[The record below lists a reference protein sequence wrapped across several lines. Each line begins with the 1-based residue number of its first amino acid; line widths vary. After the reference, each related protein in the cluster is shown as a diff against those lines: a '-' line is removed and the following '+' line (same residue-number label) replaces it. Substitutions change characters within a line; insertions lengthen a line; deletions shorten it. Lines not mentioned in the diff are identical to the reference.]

1 MMSTAELQTD
11 TFSVLVI
18 DDERELHYS
27 FRRLLSPLGCT
38 LHSAYCQDD
47 AINIL
52 KHEHVDLALL
62 DIRLGSENG
71 LDVLK
76 NILADRPNFPVIVMT
91 AYGTTDT
98 AIEAT
103 RRGAYD
109 YVLKP
114 FDPPQF
120 LSLVQEALRAGR
132 AVAHSVALPG
142 DGEGDDEETIIGQS
156 PAMQNVYKTIGRIA
170 DSDALILLLGES
182 GTGKE
187 LVARAIYS
195 HSRRRDRRFL
205 PVNCAALPESL
216 LESEL
221 FGHEKGAFS
230 GAVERRLGKFE
241 QAEGGTV
248 FLDEIGELPMTTQA
262 KLLRFLQDQ
271 TFQRVGG
278 RDLIHTDVRIIAATN
293 QNLDLLAQ
301 EGKFRPDLLYRL
313 KVVTIELPALR
324 ERREDLPE
332 LVKYFVNRYA
342 KRPTVVSE
350 EAMQRLYASKWPG
363 NVRQLENTIRRA
375 LLLVRGT
382 TIEAGDIDLDDKRI
396 SEDILTESSADA
408 ETIQQPDP
416 LSESVDRLWQAI
428 TQYPECLHGNKTF
441 HWLECELAKRA
452 IETTHGNQVQ
462 AAKLLGVSRNTL
474 RQRLG
479 L

>member
-1 MMSTAELQTD
+1 MNSPEFQTSSST
-11 TFSVLVI
+11 VLII

-38 LHSAYCQDD
+38 IQSAYCRAEALETLCTQP
-47 AINIL
+47 
-52 KHEHVDLALL
+52 VDLALL
-62 DIRLGSENG
+62 DIRLGDENG
-71 LDVLK
+71 LDVLQDLLLK
-76 NILADRPNFPVIVMT
+76 QPQLPVIVIT

-103 RRGAYD
+103 QRGAYD

-120 LSLVQEALRAGR
+120 VRLVLEALRASR
-132 AVAHSVALPG
+132 ATTHNVALPG
-142 DGEGDDEETIIGQS
+142 DLSNKDEETIVGRS

-170 DSDALILLLGES
+170 DSDALCLLLGES

-195 HSRRRDRRFL
+195 HSRRRTRRFL
-205 PVNCAALPESL
+205 PINCAALPESL

-221 FGHEKGAFS
+221 FGHERGAFS
-230 GAVERRLGKFE
+230 GAIERRLGKFE

-248 FLDEIGELPMTTQA
+248 FLDEIGELPPSTQA

-278 RDLIHTDVRIIAATN
+278 RDLIRTDVRLIAATN
-293 QNLDLLAQ
+293 QDLNELAR

-313 KVVTIELPALR
+313 KVVTIELPPLR
-324 ERREDLPE
+324 QRREDIAD
-332 LVKYFVNRYA
+332 LVQYFIKRYA
-342 KRPTVVSE
+342 KRPVTVSE
-350 EAMQRLYASKWPG
+350 GALKKLMAANWPG
-363 NVRQLENTIRRA
+363 NVRQLENVIRRA
-375 LLLVRGT
+375 LLLVRG
-382 TIEAGDIDLDDKRI
+382 ASIDA
-396 SEDILTESSADA
+396 EDIAIDDFTTTVESAPSAVESA
-408 ETIQQPDP
+408 PTVETQDE
-416 LSESVDRLWQAI
+416 LGSAVDRLWHSLLSNRHQIDAR
-428 TQYPECLHGNKTF
+428 KTF
-441 HWLECELAKRA
+441 LWLECELAKRA
-452 IETTHGNQVQ
+452 IQSTRGNQVQ

>member
-1 MMSTAELQTD
+1 MGTEPYA
-11 TFSVLVI
+11 VLVV

-27 FRRLLSPLGCT
+27 FRRLLSPLGCKVR
-38 LHSAYCQDD
+38 SAETGDGALS
-47 AINIL
+47 AITS
-52 KHEHVDLALL
+52 ESFDLVLL
-62 DIRLGSENG
+62 DVRLGDENG

-76 NILADRPNFPVIVMT
+76 NILARRPNLPVIVIT

-120 LSLVQEALRAGR
+120 VRLVQEAIRAGR
-132 AVAHSVALPG
+132 AVSHAVALPG
-142 DGEGDDEETIIGQS
+142 DTSGDDEDIIIGSS
-156 PAMQNVYKTIGRIA
+156 PAMQTVYKTIGRIA
-170 DSDALILLLGES
+170 DSDALVLLLGES

-205 PVNCAALPESL
+205 PINCAALPESL

-221 FGHEKGAFS
+221 FGHERGAFS
-230 GAVERRLGKFE
+230 GAMERRLGKFE

-248 FLDEIGELPMTTQA
+248 FLDEIGELSHATQA

-278 RDLIHTDVRIIAATN
+278 RDLIHTNVRIIAATN
-293 QNLDLLAQ
+293 QDLDALSRD
-301 EGKFRPDLLYRL
+301 GKFRADLLYRL
-313 KVVTIELPALR
+313 RVATIDLPALR

-332 LVKYFVNRYA
+332 LINYFI
-342 KRPTVVSE
+342 KRFAQRATVVSE
-350 EAMQRLYASKWPG
+350 SAMEMLVNADWPG
-363 NVRQLENTIRRA
+363 NVRQLENTIRRT
-375 LLLVRGT
+375 LLMVRGST
-382 TIEAGDIDLDDKRI
+382 VAPSDIDLDDK
-396 SEDILTESSADA
+396 SPAVAGLAPVDSAEAADA
-408 ETIQQPDP
+408 SPSPSD
-416 LSESVDRLWQAI
+416 LDLAVDRLWSAI
-428 TQYPECLHGNKTF
+428 LDRPDVLHDSKTF
-441 HWLECELAKRA
+441 QWLERELAKRA
-452 IETTHGNQVQ
+452 IVTTHGNQVQ